1 MLPKASLS
9 SSFRFCGGS
18 FRFVGELVHPFRLRL
33 GIELHRVVSFA
44 IHGKYRL
51 IRLNP
56 YFFINYLHNI
66 QQIV

>member
-9 SSFRFCGGS
+9 SSYRFCGES
-18 FRFVGELVHPFRLRL
+18 FRFGGAVVHPFRLRL

-44 IHGKYRL
+44 IPCKYPI

-56 YFFINYLHNI
+56 YFFFIYVAQYTTN
-66 QQIV
+66 